1 MRASVPILVFA
12 LASFPSPATEPAAW
26 KPHAADLLFASNR
39 GGNSDVYV
47 LRAGQKEWTNLTS
60 HEAGDNWPVWSADGT
75 RVAFQSRRTGNL
87 DIWTVK
93 ADGSEAAQLTDDP
106 EPDYLPAWSPDGK
119 SIVFTSWRH
128 AEGEERAP
136 HLYVMSADGSG
147 QRRLVAES
155 LGTSA
160 GATWSPDGKRIVYS
174 RKSGENAADIVVADA
189 DGKNERRLT
198 KETTLYCGSPVFS
211 PDGKRI
217 AFYADD
223 GKASALVVM
232 NADGSA
238 RRTVLAEGK
247 NWYPRFSPDGRWL
260 VYTAAV
266 PGGAEEDIDIYAVP
280 VEGGGKPMRLVQG
293 PKREIEGSW
302 RW

>member
-106 EPDYLPAWSPDGK
+106 EPDYLPAWSPDG
-119 SIVFTSWRH
+119 
-128 AEGEERAP
+128 
-136 HLYVMSADGSG
+136 
-147 QRRLVAES
+147 
-155 LGTSA
+155 
-160 GATWSPDGKRIVYS
+160 
-174 RKSGENAADIVVADA
+174 
-189 DGKNERRLT
+189 
-198 KETTLYCGSPVFS
+198 
-211 PDGKRI
+211 
-217 AFYADD
+217 
-223 GKASALVVM
+223 
-232 NADGSA
+232 
-238 RRTVLAEGK
+238 
-247 NWYPRFSPDGRWL
+247 RWL